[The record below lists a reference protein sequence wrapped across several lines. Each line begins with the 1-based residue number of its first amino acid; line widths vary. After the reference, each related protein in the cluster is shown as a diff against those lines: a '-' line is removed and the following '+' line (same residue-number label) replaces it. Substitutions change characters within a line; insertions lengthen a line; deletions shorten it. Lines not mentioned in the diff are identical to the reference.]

1 MAKQGKLQLTLE
13 YLAAKAVLSTLGL
26 LPMSMAIAIGQSLG
40 NLAYL
45 MAGKL
50 RRTGRRNLELA
61 FPDKTEDERDEL
73 IRGCFQSLGR
83 QLGVFS
89 KFAKS
94 PVEDLYKIFK
104 ITGLEHYEKLK
115 AENKGVVF
123 FTAHLGAW
131 ELLPLCSSLR
141 GNPLNVVV
149 RRLDNPKIEELVEKI
164 RARWG
169 NQTLDKLSAG
179 RQMIKVLRSGEAL
192 GLLTDLNVVME
203 EAIFVDFF
211 GVPAATNFMVAKLAL
226 RTKAP
231 IMPMFAPWDR
241 KLQKF
246 DLQVSPP
253 VEFEVTGDEEAD
265 VLNLTRELSRIT
277 EEKIK
282 SYPDQWLWIHK
293 RWKTRP
299 PGEASIY

>member
-1 MAKQGKLQLTLE
+1 MAKHGKLQINLE
-13 YLAAKAVLSTLGL
+13 YLAARLVLSTLGL
-26 LPMSMAIAIGQSLG
+26 LPMSSAISVGEGLG
-40 NLAYL
+40 NLAYAL
-45 MAGKL
+45 AGNL
-50 RRTGRRNLELA
+50 RRTGDRNLQLA
-61 FPDKTEDERDEL
+61 FPDKTKHEREQL
-73 IRGCFQSLGR
+73 VRGCFRSLGR

-94 PVEDLYKIFK
+94 PVESLLPIVQ
-104 ITGLEHYEKLK
+104 ISGLEHYEQLK
-115 AENKGVVF
+115 AEHKGVVF

-149 RRLDNPKIEELVEKI
+149 RRLDNPKVEEMVEQI

-179 RQMIKVLRSGEAL
+179 RQMIKALRSGEAL
-192 GLLTDLNVVME
+192 GLLTDLNTLDE

-226 RTKAP
+226 RTKSP
-231 IMPMFAPWDR
+231 IMPMFAPWDA
-241 KLQKF
+241 KLRKF

-253 VEFEVTGDEEAD
+253 VAVEVSGDEEKD
-265 VLNLTRELSRIT
+265 VRNLTAQLSRIT
-277 EEKIK
+277 EEKIR

-299 PGEASIY
+299 AGEPSIY

>member
-1 MAKQGKLQLTLE
+1 MAKHGKLQINLE
-13 YLAAKAVLSTLGL
+13 YLAARLVLSTLGL
-26 LPMSMAIAIGQSLG
+26 LPMSSAISVGEGLG
-40 NLAYL
+40 NLAYAL
-45 MAGKL
+45 AGNL
-50 RRTGRRNLELA
+50 RRTGDRNLQLA
-61 FPDKTEDERDEL
+61 FPEKTKHEREQ
-73 IRGCFQSLGR
+73 IVRGCFRSLGR

-94 PVEDLYKIFK
+94 PVESLLPIVQ
-104 ITGLEHYEKLK
+104 ISGLEHYEQLK
-115 AENKGVVF
+115 AEHKGVVF

-149 RRLDNPKIEELVEKI
+149 RRLDNPKVEEMVEQI

-179 RQMIKVLRSGEAL
+179 RQMIKALRSGEAL
-192 GLLTDLNVVME
+192 GLLTDLNTLDE

-226 RTKAP
+226 RTKSP
-231 IMPMFAPWDR
+231 LMPMFAPWDA
-241 KLQKF
+241 KLRKF

-253 VEFEVTGDEEAD
+253 VAVEVSGDEEKD
-265 VLNLTRELSRIT
+265 VRNLTAQLSRIT
-277 EEKIK
+277 EEKIR

-299 PGEASIY
+299 AGEPSIY

>member
-1 MAKQGKLQLTLE
+1 MAKHGKLQINLE
-13 YLAAKAVLSTLGL
+13 YLAARLVLSTLGL
-26 LPMSMAIAIGQSLG
+26 LPMSSAISVGEGLG
-40 NLAYL
+40 NLAYAL
-45 MAGKL
+45 AGNL
-50 RRTGRRNLELA
+50 RRTGDRNLQLA
-61 FPDKTEDERDEL
+61 FPDKTKHEREQL
-73 IRGCFQSLGR
+73 VRGCFRSLGR

-94 PVEDLYKIFK
+94 PVESLLPIVQ
-104 ITGLEHYEKLK
+104 ISGLEHYEQLK
-115 AENKGVVF
+115 AEHKGVVF

-149 RRLDNPKIEELVEKI
+149 RRLDNPKVEEMVEQI

-179 RQMIKVLRSGEAL
+179 RQMIKALRSGEAL
-192 GLLTDLNVVME
+192 GLLTDLNTLDE

-226 RTKAP
+226 RTKSP
-231 IMPMFAPWDR
+231 IMPMFAPWDA
-241 KLQKF
+241 KLRKF

-253 VEFEVTGDEEAD
+253 VTVEVSGDEEKD
-265 VLNLTRELSRIT
+265 VRNLTAQLSRIT
-277 EEKIK
+277 EEKIR

-299 PGEASIY
+299 AGEPSIY

>member
-1 MAKQGKLQLTLE
+1 MSKHGKLQTTLE
-13 YLAAKAVLSTLGL
+13 YLAARLVLSGLGL
-26 LPMSMAIAIGQSLG
+26 MPMRMAISAGQGLG
-40 NLAYL
+40 TVAYRLA
-45 MAGKL
+45 GNL
-50 RRTGRRNLELA
+50 RRTGERNLQLA
-61 FPDKTEDERDEL
+61 FPEKTEEERQE
-73 IRGCFQSLGR
+73 IVCGCFRSLGR

-94 PVEDLYKIFK
+94 PIESLYEVFQ

-123 FTAHLGAW
+123 FTAHLGGW

-149 RRLDNPKIEELVEKI
+149 RRIDNPRVERIVDKI
-164 RARWG
+164 RTRWG

-179 RQMIKVLRSGEAL
+179 RQMIKALRSGEAL
-192 GLLTDLNVVME
+192 GLLTDLNVVGE
-203 EAIFVDFF
+203 EAIYVDFF

-231 IMPMFAPWDR
+231 IMPMFAPWDDKR
-241 KLQKF
+241 RKF

-253 VEFEVTGDEEAD
+253 VTVELTGDEEAD
-265 VLNLTRELSRIT
+265 VLNLTAKLSRIT
-277 EEKIK
+277 EDRIR

-299 PGEASIY
+299 PGEPSIY

>member
-1 MAKQGKLQLTLE
+1 MSKRGKFQTNIE
-13 YLAAKAVLSTLGL
+13 YLAARVVLSTLGF
-26 LPMSMAIAIGQSLG
+26 LPVPVALSAGKSIG
-40 NLAYL
+40 NFAYL
-45 MAGKL
+45 FAGNL
-50 RRTGRRNLELA
+50 RRTGRRNLQLA
-61 FPDKTEDERDEL
+61 FPEKSEVEHDEI

-89 KFAKS
+89 KFARS
-94 PVEDLYKIFK
+94 PIEDLYKVFK

-149 RRLDNPKIEELVEKI
+149 RRLDNPKVEELVEKT
-164 RARWG
+164 RSRWG
-169 NQTLDKLSAG
+169 NHTLDKLSAG

-192 GLLTDLNVVME
+192 GLLTDLNVVGE

-226 RTKAP
+226 RTRAP
-231 IMPMFAPWDR
+231 IMPMFAPWDK
-241 KLQKF
+241 KLGKF

-253 VEFEVTGDEEAD
+253 VEVEVTGDEETD
-265 VLNLTRELSRIT
+265 VRNLTAKLSAIT
-277 EEKIK
+277 EEKIN

-299 PGEASIY
+299 PGEPSLY

>member
-1 MAKQGKLQLTLE
+1 MSKRGKLQTTFE
-13 YLAAKAVLSTLGL
+13 YLAARTVLSTLGL
-26 LPMSMAIAIGQSLG
+26 LPMSLALAAGRGLG
-40 NLAYL
+40 NLAYRF
-45 MAGKL
+45 AGNL
-50 RRTGRRNLELA
+50 RRTGQTNLKLA
-61 FPDKTEDERDEL
+61 FPEKTEAERSEI

-83 QLGVFS
+83 QLGIFS
-89 KFAKS
+89 KFANS
-94 PVEDLYKIFK
+94 PPEDLYKVFK

-149 RRLDNPKIEELVEKI
+149 RRLDNPKVEELVEKT

-192 GLLTDLNVVME
+192 GLLTDLNVVDE

-253 VEFEVTGDEEAD
+253 VEVEVTGDEEAD
-265 VLNLTRELSRIT
+265 VRNLTAKLSRIT
-277 EEKIK
+277 EEKINR
-282 SYPDQWLWIHK
+282 YPDQWLWIHK

-299 PGEASIY
+299 PGESSIY

>member
-1 MAKQGKLQLTLE
+1 MAKHGKIQITLE
-13 YLAAKAVLSTLGL
+13 YLAARLMLSSLGL
-26 LPMSMAIAIGQSLG
+26 LPMPAALAVGEKLG
-40 NLAYL
+40 SLAYFVSR
-45 MAGKL
+45 GL
-50 RRTGRRNLELA
+50 RRTGERNLQLA
-61 FPDKTEDERDEL
+61 FPEKSSEEREQ
-73 IRGCFQSLGR
+73 IVRGCFRSLGR

-89 KFAKS
+89 KFAHGS
-94 PVEDLYKIFK
+94 VESLLKVIE
-104 ITGLEHYEKLK
+104 ISGLEHYEKLK

-149 RRLDNPKIEELVEKI
+149 RRLDNPKVEELVEQI
-164 RARWG
+164 RSRWG

-179 RQMIKVLRSGEAL
+179 RQMIKALRSGEAL
-192 GLLTDLNVVME
+192 GLLTDLNTLDD

-226 RTKAP
+226 RTKSP
-231 IMPMFAPWDR
+231 IMPMFAPWDKNLR
-241 KLQKF
+241 KF

-253 VEFEVTGDEEAD
+253 VDVEITGNEDLD
-265 VLNLTRELSRIT
+265 VRNLTLQLSKIT
-277 EEKIK
+277 EEKIRR
-282 SYPDQWLWIHK
+282 YPDQWLWIHK

-299 PGEASIY
+299 AGEPSIY

>member
-1 MAKQGKLQLTLE
+1 MAKHGKLQTNLE
-13 YLAAKAVLSTLGL
+13 YLAAKIVLSTLGL
-26 LPMSMAIAIGQSLG
+26 LPMSMAIAAGQSLG
-40 NLAYL
+40 NMAYL
-45 MAGKL
+45 FAGNL
-50 RRTGRRNLELA
+50 RRTGQRNLQLA
-61 FPDKTEDERDEL
+61 FPEKTEVERSEL

-89 KFAKS
+89 KFANS
-94 PVEDLYKIFK
+94 TVEDLYQIFK

-192 GLLTDLNVVME
+192 GLLTDLNVVTE

-231 IMPMFAPWDR
+231 IMPMFAPWD
-241 KLQKF
+241 KELGKF

-253 VEFEVTGDEEAD
+253 VEFEASGDEEAD

-277 EEKIK
+277 ENKIK
-282 SYPDQWLWIHK
+282 NYPDQWLWIHK

-299 PGEASIY
+299 TGEPSIY

>member
-1 MAKQGKLQLTLE
+1 MAKHGKLQTNLE
-13 YLAAKAVLSTLGL
+13 YLAAKVLLSTLGF
-26 LPMSMAIAIGQSLG
+26 LPMSMAISAGQSLG

-45 MAGKL
+45 IARKL
-50 RRTGRRNLELA
+50 RRTGQRNLQLA
-61 FPDKTEDERDEL
+61 FPEKTEDERNEL

-89 KFAKS
+89 KFAHS
-94 PVEDLYKIFK
+94 SVEDLYKVFQ

-149 RRLDNPKIEELVEKI
+149 RRLDNPKIEALVEKI

-192 GLLTDLNVVME
+192 GLLTDLNVVTE

-226 RTKAP
+226 RTKTP
-231 IMPMFAPWDR
+231 IMPMFAPWDK

-253 VEFEVTGDEEAD
+253 VEFELSGDEEAD
-265 VLNLTRELSRIT
+265 VLNLTRELSCIT

-282 SYPDQWLWIHK
+282 NYPDQWLWIHK

-299 PGEASIY
+299 PGEDPIY

>member
-1 MAKQGKLQLTLE
+1 MAKRGKIQTTLE
-13 YLAAKAVLSTLGL
+13 YLAARLVLSTLGM
-26 LPMSMAIAIGQSLG
+26 LPMSAALAAGEFLG
-40 NLAYL
+40 GVAYSFSS
-45 MAGKL
+45 KL
-50 RRTGRRNLELA
+50 RRTGDRNLQIA
-61 FPDKTEDERDEL
+61 FPEKSSEEREA
-73 IRGCFQSLGR
+73 IVRGSFRSLGR

-89 KFAKS
+89 KFARS
-94 PVEDLYKIFK
+94 PVDSLLKI
-104 ITGLEHYEKLK
+104 IEISGLEHYEKLK
-115 AENKGVVF
+115 AENRGVVF

-149 RRLDNPKIEELVEKI
+149 RRLDNPKVEELVDQI
-164 RARWG
+164 RSRWG

-179 RQMIKVLRSGEAL
+179 RQMIKALRSGEAL
-192 GLLTDLNVVME
+192 GLLTDLNTLDD

-226 RTKAP
+226 RTKSP
-231 IMPMFAPWDR
+231 IMPMFAPWD
-241 KLQKF
+241 KNLGKF

-253 VEFEVTGDEEAD
+253 VTFEITGNEEAD
-265 VLNLTRELSRIT
+265 VRNLTLKLSQIT
-277 EEKIK
+277 EEKIR

-299 PGEASIY
+299 AGEPSIY

>member
-1 MAKQGKLQLTLE
+1 
-13 YLAAKAVLSTLGL
+13 
-26 LPMSMAIAIGQSLG
+26 MSMAISVGQSLG
-40 NLAYL
+40 NLAY
-45 MAGKL
+45 MIAGNL
-50 RRTGRRNLELA
+50 RRTGKRNLQLA
-61 FPDKTEDERDEL
+61 FPEKTEGERNEL

-89 KFAKS
+89 KFANS
-94 PVEDLYKIFK
+94 PIEELYKVFK

-123 FTAHLGAW
+123 FTGHLGAW

-149 RRLDNPKIEELVEKI
+149 RRLDNPKIEVLVEKI

-192 GLLTDLNVVME
+192 GLLTDPNVVTE

-231 IMPMFAPWDR
+231 IMPMFAPWDK

-246 DLQVSPP
+246 DLQVSRP
-253 VEFEVTGDEEAD
+253 V
-265 VLNLTRELSRIT
+265 
-277 EEKIK
+277 
-282 SYPDQWLWIHK
+282 
-293 RWKTRP
+293 
-299 PGEASIY
+299 

>member
-1 MAKQGKLQLTLE
+1 MAKHGKLQTNLE
-13 YLAAKAVLSTLGL
+13 YLAAKVLLSTLGF
-26 LPMSMAIAIGQSLG
+26 LPMSMAISAGQSLG

-45 MAGKL
+45 IARKL
-50 RRTGRRNLELA
+50 RRTGQRNLQLA
-61 FPDKTEDERDEL
+61 FPEKTEDERNEL

-89 KFAKS
+89 KFAHS
-94 PVEDLYKIFK
+94 SVEDLYKVFQ
-104 ITGLEHYEKLK
+104 ITGLQHYEKLK

-149 RRLDNPKIEELVEKI
+149 RRLDNPKIEALVEKI

-192 GLLTDLNVVME
+192 GLLTDLNVVTE

-226 RTKAP
+226 RTKTP
-231 IMPMFAPWDR
+231 IMPMFAPWDK

-253 VEFEVTGDEEAD
+253 VEFELSGDEEAD
-265 VLNLTRELSRIT
+265 VLNLTRELSCIT

-282 SYPDQWLWIHK
+282 NYPDQWLWIHK

-299 PGEASIY
+299 PGEDPIY

>member
-1 MAKQGKLQLTLE
+1 MAKHGKLQINLE
-13 YLAAKAVLSTLGL
+13 YLAARLVLSTLGL
-26 LPMSMAIAIGQSLG
+26 LPMSSAISVGEGLG
-40 NLAYL
+40 NLAYAL
-45 MAGKL
+45 AGNL
-50 RRTGRRNLELA
+50 RRTGDRNLQLA
-61 FPDKTEDERDEL
+61 FPEKTKHEREQ
-73 IRGCFQSLGR
+73 IVRGCFRSLGR

-94 PVEDLYKIFK
+94 PVESLLPIVQ
-104 ITGLEHYEKLK
+104 ISGLEHYEQLK
-115 AENKGVVF
+115 ADHKGVVF

-141 GNPLNVVV
+141 GNPLNIVV
-149 RRLDNPKIEELVEKI
+149 RRLDNPKVEEMVEQI

-169 NQTLDKLSAG
+169 NQTLDKFSAG
-179 RQMIKVLRSGEAL
+179 RQMIKALRSGEAL
-192 GLLTDLNVVME
+192 GLLTDLNTLDE

-226 RTKAP
+226 RTKSP
-231 IMPMFAPWDR
+231 IMPMFAPWDA
-241 KLQKF
+241 KLRKF

-253 VEFEVTGDEEAD
+253 VAVEVSGDEEKD
-265 VLNLTRELSRIT
+265 VRNLTAQLSRIT
-277 EEKIK
+277 EEKIR

-299 PGEASIY
+299 AGEPSIY

>member
-1 MAKQGKLQLTLE
+1 
-13 YLAAKAVLSTLGL
+13 
-26 LPMSMAIAIGQSLG
+26 MSMAISVGQSLG
-40 NLAYL
+40 NLAYVI
-45 MAGKL
+45 AGNL
-50 RRTGRRNLELA
+50 RRTGQRNLQLA
-61 FPDKTEDERDEL
+61 FPEKTEDERNEL

-89 KFAKS
+89 KFANSSK
-94 PVEDLYKIFK
+94 EDLYKVFK
-104 ITGLEHYEKLK
+104 ITGLEHYERLK

-149 RRLDNPKIEELVEKI
+149 RRLDNPKIEKLVEKI

-192 GLLTDLNVVME
+192 GLLTDLNVVTE

-231 IMPMFAPWDR
+231 IMPMFAPWDK
-241 KLQKF
+241 KLGKF

-253 VEFEVTGDEEAD
+253 VDFESSGDEEAD
-265 VLNLTRELSRIT
+265 VLNLTRQLSAIT

-299 PGEASIY
+299 PGEPSIY

>member
-1 MAKQGKLQLTLE
+1 MAKHGKIQINLE
-13 YLAAKAVLSTLGL
+13 YVLAKVMLSTLGA
-26 LPMSMAIAIGQSLG
+26 LPMSMSISIGQRLG

-45 MAGKL
+45 FAGNL
-50 RRTGRRNLELA
+50 RRTGQRNLELA
-61 FPDKTEDERDEL
+61 FPEKSEVERSEL

-83 QLGVFS
+83 LLGVFS
-89 KFAKS
+89 KFANT
-94 PVEDLYKIFK
+94 PEEELYKIFK

-164 RARWG
+164 RSRWG

-179 RQMIKVLRSGEAL
+179 RQMIKVLRQGEAL
-192 GLLTDLNVVME
+192 GLLTDLNVVTE

-211 GVPAATNFMVAKLAL
+211 GIPAATNFMVAKLAL

-231 IMPMFAPWDR
+231 IMPMFAPWDKTLR
-241 KLQKF
+241 KF
-246 DLQVSPP
+246 DLQVAPP
-253 VEFEVTGDEEAD
+253 VHFEPSGNEEAD

-277 EEKIK
+277 EERIRN
-282 SYPDQWLWIHK
+282 YPDQWLWIHK

-299 PGEASIY
+299 PGEPSIY

>member
-1 MAKQGKLQLTLE
+1 MAKHGKLQTNLE
-13 YLAAKAVLSTLGL
+13 YIAAKVLLSSLGK
-26 LPMSMAIAIGQSLG
+26 LPMSLAISVGQGFG
-40 NLAYL
+40 NLAYRL
-45 MAGKL
+45 AGNL
-50 RRTGRRNLELA
+50 RRTGQRNLQLA
-61 FPDKTEDERDEL
+61 FPEKTEAERDEI
-73 IRGCFQSLGR
+73 IRGTFQSLGR

-89 KFAKS
+89 KFANS
-94 PVEDLYKIFK
+94 PTEDLYKIFK
-104 ITGLEHYEKLK
+104 ITGLEHYDELK
-115 AENKGVVF
+115 AQNKSVVF

-149 RRLDNPKIEELVEKI
+149 RRLDNPKVEELVEKI

-179 RQMIKVLRSGEAL
+179 RQMIKVLRSGEDL
-192 GLLTDLNVVME
+192 GLLTDLNVVSE

-231 IMPMFAPWDR
+231 IVPMFAPWD
-241 KLQKF
+241 KTLGKY

-253 VEFEVTGDEEAD
+253 VELEPTGDEEAD
-265 VLNLTRELSRIT
+265 VHNLTAKLSKIT
-277 EEKIK
+277 EDKIRD
-282 SYPDQWLWIHK
+282 YPDQWLWIHK

-299 PGEASIY
+299 PGEPSIY

>member
-1 MAKQGKLQLTLE
+1 MSKRGKFQTTFE
-13 YLAAKAVLSTLGL
+13 YLAARTVLSTLGL
-26 LPMSMAIAIGQSLG
+26 LPMSLAISVGQSLG
-40 NLAYL
+40 NLAYQF
-45 MAGKL
+45 AGNL
-50 RRTGRRNLELA
+50 RRTGQKNLQLA
-61 FPDKTEDERDEL
+61 FPEKTEAERTEI

-89 KFAKS
+89 KFANS
-94 PVEDLYKIFK
+94 PIEDLHRVFK

-149 RRLDNPKIEELVEKI
+149 RRLDNPKVEELVEKT

-169 NQTLDKLSAG
+169 NKTLDKLSAG

-192 GLLTDLNVVME
+192 GLLTDLNVVGE
-203 EAIFVDFF
+203 EAVYVDFF

-231 IMPMFAPWDR
+231 IMPMFAPWDK
-241 KLQKF
+241 KLRKF

-253 VEFEVTGDEEAD
+253 VEVEVTGDEEAD
-265 VLNLTRELSRIT
+265 VLNLTAKLSRIT
-277 EEKIK
+277 EEKINN
-282 SYPDQWLWIHK
+282 YPDQWLWIHK

-299 PGEASIY
+299 PGESSIY

>member
-1 MAKQGKLQLTLE
+1 MSKHGKLQTTLE
-13 YLAAKAVLSTLGL
+13 YLAARLVLSGLGL
-26 LPMSMAIAIGQSLG
+26 IPMRMAISAGQGLG
-40 NLAYL
+40 IVAYKLA
-45 MAGKL
+45 GSL
-50 RRTGRRNLELA
+50 RRTGERNLQLA
-61 FPDKTEDERDEL
+61 FPEKSEEERQE
-73 IRGCFQSLGR
+73 IVRGCFRSLGR

-89 KFAKS
+89 KFARS
-94 PVEDLYKIFK
+94 PIEALYEVFQ

-123 FTAHLGAW
+123 FTAHLGGC

-149 RRLDNPKIEELVEKI
+149 RRIDNPKVERIVDKI
-164 RARWG
+164 RTRWG

-179 RQMIKVLRSGEAL
+179 RQMIKALRSGEAL
-192 GLLTDLNVVME
+192 GLLTDLNVVSE
-203 EAIFVDFF
+203 EAIYVDFF

-231 IMPMFAPWDR
+231 IMPMFAPWDE
-241 KLQKF
+241 KLRKF

-253 VEFEVTGDEEAD
+253 VTVEVTGDEEAD
-265 VLNLTRELSRIT
+265 VLNLTAKLSRIT
-277 EEKIK
+277 EDKIK

-299 PGEASIY
+299 PGEPSIY